1 MNTEYSL
8 RALISPSSAPN
19 SPASGPDIPASKR
32 GFCRS
37 NAASSVDPER
47 GKPEMKWMDSMGASL
62 PNVRTAALTACP
74 AY

>member
-19 SPASGPDIPASKR
+19 SPASGPDIPASNR

-37 NAASSVDPER
+37 NAESSVEPER
-47 GKPEMKWMDSMGASL
+47 GKPEMKWMDAMGAFL
-62 PNVRTAALTACP
+62 PNVRTAALSASP
-74 AY
+74 EY